1 MDKKMYKTYIIEYC
15 WYDGRNSVELANVET
30 KEDVM
35 LYVKEHHRFTKKLYK
50 KWYKTLKW
58 LKTEK
63 NPIKTENWTYLRAGG
78 DDVFYDS
85 DKNKYKPFRSYR
97 ISFPVQYRSDDYY
110 SITCEEYY
118 DIYEIVF

>member
-1 MDKKMYKTYIIEYC
+1 MDKKMHKTYVIEYC
-15 WYDGRNSVELANVET
+15 WYDGRSSVELTNVES

-63 NPIKTENWTYLRAGG
+63 NPIKKENWAHLRVSE

-85 DKNKYKPFRSYR
+85 DKNKYRPSRIHR

-118 DIYEIVF
+118 DIYEIIA